1 MITSRLTALALTTLL
16 SSVALAATSSSG
28 TDPTDPLQ
36 RPESATTQGIDS
48 GRSPS
53 PTATDPRIYHD
64 DAGAQGGMNTPGPQT
79 PDNAGTGIGSKTTTG
94 GSGSEGLST
103 RP

>member
-1 MITSRLTALALTTLL
+1 MTTSRLTALALTTLL

-28 TDPTDPLQ
+28 TDSTDPLQ
-36 RPESATTQGIDS
+36 KPESAATQGIDR

-64 DAGAQGGMNTPGPQT
+64 DAGAQGGMNTPGSQT
-79 PDNAGTGIGSKTTTG
+79 PDNAGTGVGSKTTTG
-94 GSGSEGLST
+94 GSGSEGRSVNQ
-103 RP
+103 

>member
-16 SSVALAATSSSG
+16 ASVAFAATTSSG
-28 TDPTDPLQ
+28 TDPTDPVE
-36 RPESATTQGIDS
+36 RPKSAATQGIDS

-64 DAGAQGGMNTPGPQT
+64 DAGSQGGMTQT
-79 PDNAGTGIGSKTTTG
+79 PDNAGTGVGSKTTTG
-94 GSGSEGLST
+94 GSGSEGRSVSQ
-103 RP
+103 

>member
-36 RPESATTQGIDS
+36 RPESATIQGIDS

-64 DAGAQGGMNTPGPQT
+64 DAGAQGGMNTPGSLT
-79 PDNAGTGIGSKTTTG
+79 PDNAGTGVGSKTTTG
-94 GSGSEGLST
+94 GSGSEGRSVNQ
-103 RP
+103 

>member
-36 RPESATTQGIDS
+36 KPESATIQGIDS

-79 PDNAGTGIGSKTTTG
+79 PDNAGTGVGSKTTTG
-94 GSGSEGLST
+94 GSGSEGRSVNQ
-103 RP
+103 